1 MEFTLLLIEA
11 DVFFRPLLE
20 KHFTA
25 EGVRLLYAE
34 RLADAVG
41 IAKRKK
47 IDVALIDL
55 SGLRAEG
62 LAIARQI
69 KQSDPKMEM
78 ITITG
83 ADQINWSMDAM
94 KLGAFD
100 DFIVPVDIKALT
112 DRIRAAAERRQM
124 AADRKR
130 SFLKRCQDAMAAAAF
145 AEEGEVETARA
156 FLENRISKKK
166 TKKGE
171 YDGTGQ
177 NQDTA
182 RR

>member
-1 MEFTLLLIEA
+1 MKFTLLLIEA
-11 DVFFRPLLE
+11 DGFFRPLLE
-20 KHFTA
+20 KHFAA
-25 EGVRLLYAE
+25 EGVRLFCAE

-55 SGLRAEG
+55 SGLKTEG
-62 LAIARQI
+62 ITIARQI

-100 DFIVPVDIKALT
+100 DFIAPVDIRALT
-112 DRIRAAAERRQM
+112 DRIRAAANHRHT
-124 AADRKR
+124 AANRKR
-130 SFLKRCQDAMAAAAF
+130 SFLKRCQDVMAAAAF
-145 AEEGEVETARA
+145 AEAGEVETARA

-171 YDGTGQ
+171 HNGTG
-177 NQDTA
+177 TG
-182 RR
+182 